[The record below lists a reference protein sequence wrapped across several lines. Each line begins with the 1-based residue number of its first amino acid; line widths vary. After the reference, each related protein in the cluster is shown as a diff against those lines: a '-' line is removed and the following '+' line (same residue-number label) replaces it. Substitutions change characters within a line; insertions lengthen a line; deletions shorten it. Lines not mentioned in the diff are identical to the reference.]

1 MRRRLLAIAAAALT
15 VAGGVL
21 AAPQDARAQ
30 KTLKAVM
37 HSDLK
42 IIDPIWTT
50 ALITLNHGYMIY
62 DVLFALDEGLQV
74 KPQMVDTWT
83 VSDDKKT
90 WTFKLRDGL
99 AWHDGQPVT
108 SDDCIAS
115 LKRWGARDTMGQKLV
130 GLVTDWKAVD
140 AKTFSMTLKEPYGL
154 VLESIGKP
162 SSNVPFM
169 MPKRIAETDPQK
181 QIEDATGSGPFV
193 FKRDEWKPGEK
204 AVYLKNTAYKPRS
217 EPASGLAG
225 GKVVKV
231 DRVEWLTIADAQTQV
246 NALLNGE
253 VDFVEAPTHDLV
265 GLLAK
270 DRNIEMKVL
279 VPQGRQYAF
288 RFNALHKPFDNPK
301 VRQAV
306 AYAFSQKDFLDATIG
321 DPKWYQECKSLW
333 PCGTPLE
340 STRGWDDK
348 FGNTAKA
355 AELLKEAGYDG
366 TPVVLM
372 QSTDLP
378 SLTNLAAVAKV
389 QLEKAGFKVDMQS
402 MDWQTLVSR
411 RVKKDPPSAGGWHA
425 FLTSWGSIDVLNPV
439 STGFLNSACEKAMFG
454 WPCDPEMEKLR
465 DAFARETDPA
475 KQKAIAEAVQMRQS
489 ISPTHIHLGQYTQPT
504 AYRKTISGV
513 LTAASGVMWNI
524 EKQ

>member
-1 MRRRLLAIAAAALT
+1 MRRRLFGLAAAL
-15 VAGGVL
+15 L
-21 AAPQDARAQ
+21 AAGLISAPPHAQAQ

-50 ALITLNHGYMIY
+50 ALISLNHGYMIY

-90 WTFKLRDGL
+90 WTFTLRDGL

-108 SDDCIAS
+108 ADDCIAS

-130 GLVTDWKAVD
+130 GLVTEWKAVD
-140 AKTFSMTLKEPYGL
+140 AKTFTMTLKEPYGL
-154 VLESIGKP
+154 VLESLGKP
-162 SSNVPFM
+162 SSNVAFM
-169 MPKRIAETDPQK
+169 MPKRVAETDPQK
-181 QIEDATGSGPFV
+181 QIDDTTGSGPFV

-204 AVYLKNTAYKPRS
+204 AVYLKFANYKPRS
-217 EPASGLAG
+217 EPASGLTG

-231 DRVEWLTIADAQTQV
+231 DRIEWITIADAQTQV

-253 VDFVEAPTHDLV
+253 VDFVEAPTHDLI

-270 DRNIEMKVL
+270 DPNIEMKVL

-288 RFNALHKPFDNPK
+288 RFNTLHKPFDNPK
-301 VRQAV
+301 IRQAV
-306 AYAFSQKDFLDATIG
+306 AYAFTQKDFLDATIG
-321 DPKWYQECKSLW
+321 DAKWYSECKSLW

-340 STRGWDDK
+340 STKGWDDK

-366 TPVVLM
+366 TPIVLM

-378 SLTNLAAVAKV
+378 SLTNLAAVAKA

-402 MDWQTLVSR
+402 MDWQTLVGR
-411 RVKKDPPSAGGWHA
+411 RTKKDVPSAGGWHA
-425 FLTSWGSIDVLNPV
+425 FLTSWGSVDVLNPV
-439 STGFLNSACEKAMFG
+439 STGFLNASCEKAMFG
-454 WPCDPEMEKLR
+454 WPCDPKMEELR

-475 KQKAIAEAVQMRQS
+475 KQKTIAEAVQLRQAEA
-489 ISPTHIHLGQYTQPT
+489 PTHIHLGQYTQPT
-504 AYRKTISGV
+504 AYRKTVSGV

-524 EKQ
+524 EKK